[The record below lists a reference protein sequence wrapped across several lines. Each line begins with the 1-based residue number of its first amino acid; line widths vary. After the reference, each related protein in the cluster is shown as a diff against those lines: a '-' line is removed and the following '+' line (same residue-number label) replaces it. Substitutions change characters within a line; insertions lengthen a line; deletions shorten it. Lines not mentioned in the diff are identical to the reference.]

1 MQHGVL
7 VFALVSILI
16 AGDAGAWSPAGAG
29 AVVAAQDP
37 APDMVERSGL
47 RNVRYCEV
55 FVVTGILTRIE
66 GRVYN
71 TLGLNDC
78 PADQWAALDPDALK
92 GQFNAR
98 DIILNGP
105 RYWLM
110 DRLTSASPSG
120 VATFGGLDMNLVA
133 VLHLPLGSL
142 LGGGRRSP
150 YTENTVDRDTQW
162 VFSPG
167 RLGYELGDG
176 E

>member
-1 MQHGVL
+1 MHHGVL

-16 AGDAGAWSPAGAG
+16 AGYAGASSPGAG

-37 APDMVERSGL
+37 VHETVERGGL
-47 RNVRYCEV
+47 RNARYCEV

-98 DIILNGP
+98 DI
-105 RYWLM
+105 
-110 DRLTSASPSG
+110 
-120 VATFGGLDMNLVA
+120 
-133 VLHLPLGSL
+133 
-142 LGGGRRSP
+142 
-150 YTENTVDRDTQW
+150 
-162 VFSPG
+162 
-167 RLGYELGDG
+167 
-176 E
+176 